1 MLNHDVKSLD
11 LDPSNNVLRDEEV
24 VYIQA
29 FNDSKID
36 EERFLKQKAKI
47 EWLEV
52 GDSNSAYFYK
62 SIKSRHQ
69 RSKINV
75 ITTVDNVE
83 VTDNSVPNVFV
94 SHYEAFIGTK
104 MACELLDSEGLF
116 CNKVS
121 DVSIAKMTKPITN
134 DEIKKAMFDIGND
147 KAPGPDGKILT
158 NRIIDGIKE
167 VVSENQSAF
176 VLGRRILDNILIT
189 QELMHNYHLD
199 RGPPRCA
206 FKVDIPKAY
215 DTMDCQ
221 FLGHIL
227 KCFGFHRVMIK
238 WVMACVTSTSF
249 SISINGDI
257 HGFFKGKRGLRQ
269 GDPLSPYLF
278 TLVMEILMPILKKK
292 VRLSDSFRGDVASAK
307 VIVESLNE
315 FKEVSGLVPSIPK
328 STTEGYSLRT
338 CVAELLMH
346 GVWNWPPTWLVKA
359 PILGSIATPALGS
372 SRQDNMKWRDSNDN
386 ICEFSVKLAW
396 EELRSRRNKVLWFH
410 TVWFSHCIPRHA
422 FHLWLVMIRSLKMHD
437 KPKPWDVGP
446 ATDLSQLS
454 CSLCEMQADSHEHLF
469 FECTYS
475 SQVWNYVRMY
485 AGMENVNPHLDDILL
500 WCQSLSTK
508 RTFKGVVGKL
518 IFAAA
523 SYFIWMERNARLFK
537 NVKRPPEDIRDL
549 ILVTVRLKLH
559 TFNFKNMMKIRRLL
573 SLRKMPNSLRLYD

>member
-47 EWLEV
+47 EWLKV

-62 SIKSRHQ
+62 AIKSRHQ

-75 ITTVDNVE
+75 TLIL
-83 VTDNSVPNVFV
+83 
-94 SHYEAFIGTK
+94 
-104 MACELLDSEGLF
+104 LLDSEGLF

-121 DVSIAKMTKPITN
+121 DVSIAKMTKPITAG
-134 DEIKKAMFDIGND
+134 EIKKEVC
-147 KAPGPDGKILT
+147 KAIQDFFHNGKLLKEINHTFIALIPKVSTLLKVTDYRPISCCNIVYKCISKILT

-176 VLGRRILDNILIT
+176 VLGRRISDNILIT

-215 DTMDCQ
+215 DTMDWQ

-249 SISINGDI
+249 SININGDI

-269 GDPLSPYLF
+269 GD
-278 TLVMEILMPILKKK
+278 
-292 VRLSDSFRGDVASAK
+292 VASAK
-307 VIVESLNE
+307 VIMESLNE

-328 STTEGYSLRT
+328 STTFFCNVVNHVKISILIIMSFSEG
-338 CVAELLMH
+338 ELPFKYL
-346 GVWNWPPTWLVKA
+346 GVPL
-359 PILGSIATPALGS
+359 IS
-372 SRQDNMKWRDSNDN
+372 SRLLNKDCK
-386 ICEFSVKLAW
+386 ILVEKA
-396 EELRSRRNKVLWFH
+396 RN
-410 TVWFSHCIPRHA
+410 R
-422 FHLWLVMIRSLKMHD
+422 
-437 KPKPWDVGP
+437 
-446 ATDLSQLS
+446 
-454 CSLCEMQADSHEHLF
+454 
-469 FECTYS
+469 
-475 SQVWNYVRMY
+475 
-485 AGMENVNPHLDDILL
+485 
-500 WCQSLSTK
+500 
-508 RTFKGVVGKL
+508 
-518 IFAAA
+518 
-523 SYFIWMERNARLFK
+523 
-537 NVKRPPEDIRDL
+537 IRD
-549 ILVTVRLKLH
+549 
-559 TFNFKNMMKIRRLL
+559 
-573 SLRKMPNSLRLYD
+573 